1 MSATL
6 LTLSFLGTKT
16 LGIDRTARAFE
27 RVGRLARRIRPARR
41 TRPDEV
47 AGHVER
53 GLRWLPLP
61 VECLDQA
68 IITWY
73 ELNRAGHRATMKVG
87 MKLSPVSGHAWV
99 ACDDD
104 TYVRVPGIED
114 FTVVAEFPPW
124 ESASA

>member
-1 MSATL
+1 MSAAL
-6 LTLSFLGTKT
+6 LTLSFIGTKT

-27 RVGRLARRIRPARR
+27 RAGRLARRLRPARR
-41 TRPDEV
+41 TRADEL
-47 AGHVER
+47 ARRVER

-68 IITWY
+68 IVTWY
-73 ELNRAGHRATMKVG
+73 ALNREGHSATMKLG
-87 MKLSPVSGHAWV
+87 MKLTPVSGHAWV

-124 ESASA
+124 ESARA